1 MKLKVT
7 VDGKVYEVEVEV
19 APEPPPTLP
28 TFLVQ
33 VGISEHAAGY
43 GAGAAGGALAEEM
56 RLTKKKCAAARC
68 RESW

>member
-33 VGISEHAAGY
+33 SASASMP
-43 GAGAAGGALAEEM
+43 AGAVPSGAAPTNGDGG
-56 RLTKKKCAAARC
+56 
-68 RESW
+68 

>member
-28 TFLVQ
+28 TFPGA
-33 VGISEHAAGY
+33 VGVGQSARRRSAGRKR
-43 GAGAAGGALAEEM
+43 GSDERRRSG
-56 RLTKKKCAAARC
+56 
-68 RESW
+68 